1 MTLRETA
8 QYLGVSESFLYKAT
22 AKKEIP
28 FIRLGRKLQFD
39 VQRLDKLM
47 DEKTVE
53 PIDWS
58 EKVNQWHERS

>member
-1 MTLRETA
+1 M
-8 QYLGVSESFLYKAT
+8 GVSESFLYKAT

-47 DEKTVE
+47 AENSIE

-58 EKVNQWHERS
+58 EKVHTWNEGK